1 MAATAMA
8 SSTDIRYGP
17 EDPTL
22 SKPWKGLID
31 GKTGYLYYWN
41 PETNITQ
48 YERPI
53 ISLKASSAAPDKSL
67 SSSVQKSSQG
77 GHKAN
82 DDDDRYNRGSNSGS
96 VKVASGTGSYQSAR
110 SRSDHLRDDLIVKA
124 SSGLGLFSSK
134 VAESGLSAD
143 SYRRQHDIT
152 VTVSIYITCIC
163 EPDAKLIFFLI
174 EEIVLYPP

>member
-96 VKVASGTGSYQSAR
+96 VKVASGTGSYQVLMQLSFSPFFEGEIFGTKNLA
-110 SRSDHLRDDLIVKA
+110 LIA
-124 SSGLGLFSSK
+124 SKYWL
-134 VAESGLSAD
+134 
-143 SYRRQHDIT
+143 I
-152 VTVSIYITCIC
+152 SI
-163 EPDAKLIFFLI
+163 
-174 EEIVLYPP
+174 